1 MVEPAYTVLIPC
13 KNGEKTI
20 EQTLQSIFS
29 QSIQPKRIIVVDD
42 ASKDGTPQILRKYP
56 KVLTIRLEHNL
67 PRDFARVPKLINL
80 MLQHVSEPNGFIM
93 ISGDDCIYPK
103 DYVEL
108 LLEEF
113 EKDSRL
119 LVASGSHMEQKIIE
133 EASPHGAGRVI
144 RYSFLRR
151 VLPFPETIGWES
163 WILFKALQNGGKVKR
178 FPNVSYQHLKPYSS
192 SSVWTFGQS
201 MYELGYPLWFVLA
214 RVAKNFLFEPHKF
227 QQLHMLGGFL
237 EYRLKN
243 KAKLDVGDFV
253 RQYQKQ
259 RVRNLLVSVVLAKK

>member
-13 KNGEKTI
+13 KNGEKNI

-56 KVLTIRLEHNL
+56 EILTIRLEHNL
-67 PRDFARVPKLINL
+67 PRDFARVPRLINL

-113 EKDSRL
+113 EKAPQL

-144 RYSFLRR
+144 LYSFFKQ

-201 MYELGYPLWFVLA
+201 MYELGYPLWFVFA
-214 RVAKNFLFEPHKF
+214 RFLKNVLFEPNKL
-227 QQLHMLGGFL
+227 QQFTMLGGFL
-237 EYRLKN
+237 EFKLKR
-243 KAKLDVGDFV
+243 KHKLDIADFV
-253 RQYQKQ
+253 ARYQKQ
-259 RVRNLLVSVVLAKK
+259 RIRRLLSKVPLVK